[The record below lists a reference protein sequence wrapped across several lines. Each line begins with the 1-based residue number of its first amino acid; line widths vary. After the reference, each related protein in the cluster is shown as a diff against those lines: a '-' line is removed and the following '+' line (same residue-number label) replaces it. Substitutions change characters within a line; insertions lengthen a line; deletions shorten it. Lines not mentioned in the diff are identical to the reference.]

1 LGKKVKFIKC
11 AQLIDEPNG
20 FSFMLHPVVSL
31 IRWGKILN
39 FNAQRMNEPNGFF
52 FMLHPL
58 VSSILLGK
66 N

>member
-1 LGKKVKFIKC
+1 
-11 AQLIDEPNG
+11 
-20 FSFMLHPVVSL
+20 MLHPVVSL

-58 VSSILLGK
+58 VSSILWVKKL
-66 N
+66 NLLNVPN